1 MPSINQVEA
10 VFHDALELPEGADR
24 AAWLRRRCGDNS
36 ELIAEVVSLL
46 HAHDAMATQPEPA
59 QVSPEPVIPSEHFG
73 AYRLVRLVGRGGM
86 SAVYLAER
94 VDGRFEKRVAV
105 KVMAAHLASED
116 FLRRFQTEA
125 QFLASLEHPNIPA
138 LVDAGVSPSGHPYL
152 VVEYV
157 EGETLD
163 RYCDQRKLGIE
174 PRLRLFLQVCQAV
187 DHAHRHLI
195 LHRDLKPANVLVTSE
210 GVVKLLDFG
219 TASLLAEGAG
229 ATVTHARMLTP
240 RYASPE
246 QLRGERAGVTGDVFS
261 LGVILYELLTGAWP
275 FGDPNTVM
283 SGLRRAAGHALA
295 TAPAAA
301 VTAEAPA
308 LRSLS
313 PERLRQS
320 LAGDLSAIL
329 LKALENDPAQ
339 RYSTVGDL
347 AADVLRFLEGHPVE
361 AHPQTFLYRAGKF
374 VARHWVAVSAAA
386 VFVLGLSSATLL
398 AVHQAQ
404 VAKAEA
410 RKAREEAQK
419 SARVTR
425 FLRGMLTSG
434 FKVGGADVTV
444 IQMLNAAEPSIE
456 ASWKND
462 PQAEA
467 TLRASLGASYV
478 TLEKPD
484 RAQAELERALTLF
497 QSLGRHADAA
507 DTLLVLGINAQ
518 HTEGSAAANYYQRSL
533 EELQRAGKDAP
544 PALVFRVKVY
554 LAGVLSTGFYRLPEA
569 AALLDQAVAL
579 ADREPSIPR
588 DQLPAAWTHQ
598 GEILM
603 EQGHFDAA
611 EARFHQAIAADSK
624 TFDAW
629 TGLARSSFLKQN
641 FPAAAEFAH
650 RNYELTAAYNRDNL
664 ADTAEAAAEWARY
677 RAETGEARE
686 AVEQIR
692 AVMPELRKYYAT
704 GGMLAR
710 YLEGAARVF
719 NKAGLFEPA
728 ERSAREALDAFH
740 RGQLPEM
747 HPQAAAC
754 LEDLGV
760 ALAGLKRYREAVPA
774 LEKSVEIER
783 KLGPAYTKLAD
794 GVQMVLGQARSHR

>member
-1 MPSINQVEA
+1 MPTINQVEA

-24 AAWLRRRCGDNS
+24 AAWLRRRCGDNA
-36 ELIAEVVSLL
+36 ELQAEVSSLL
-46 HAHDAMATQPEPA
+46 AAHDAMSTEPEPA
-59 QVSPEPVIPSEHFG
+59 QANPEPVIPSEHFG

-86 SAVYLAER
+86 SVVYLGER
-94 VDGRFEKRVAV
+94 VDRRFDKRVAV
-105 KVMAAHLASED
+105 KVMAAYLGGDD
-116 FLRRFQTEA
+116 FLRRFRTEA
-125 QFLASLEHPNIPA
+125 QVLASLEHPNIPA
-138 LVDAGVSPSGHPYL
+138 LLDGGVSPSGNPYL

-163 RYCDQRKLGIE
+163 RYSDERKLGIE
-174 PRLRLFLQVCQAV
+174 ARLRLFLQVCQAV
-187 DHAHRHLI
+187 EHAHRNLI
-195 LHRDLKPANVLVTSE
+195 LHRDLKPANVLVTTD

-219 TASLLAEGAG
+219 TASLMGEAPAV
-229 ATVTHARMLTP
+229 TVTRARMLTP

-246 QLRGERAGVTGDVFS
+246 QLRGERPGVTGDIFS

-275 FGDPNTVM
+275 FGDPHSVM
-283 SGLRRAAGHALA
+283 SGLRRAAGHASA
-295 TAPAAA
+295 TAPSTA
-301 VTAEAPA
+301 VTSEAPA
-308 LRSLS
+308 LRSLG
-313 PERLRQS
+313 PEKLRNM

-339 RYSTVGDL
+339 RYSTVGEL
-347 AADVLRFLEGHPVE
+347 AADVLRYLDGRPVE

-374 VARHWVAVSAAA
+374 TVRHWVAVSAAA
-386 VFVLGLSSATLL
+386 VFALGLSAATLL
-398 AVHQAQ
+398 AVHQAR

-410 RKAREEAQK
+410 QKAREEAQK
-419 SARVTR
+419 SARVTK

-434 FKVGGADVTV
+434 YKAGGGDVTV

-462 PQAEA
+462 PLAEA

-484 RAQAELERALTLF
+484 RAQLQLERALALF

-518 HTEGSAAANYYQRSL
+518 RTESSAAANYYQRAL

-544 PALVFRVKVY
+544 PALLFRVKVY
-554 LAGVLSTGFYRLPEA
+554 LAGVLSSGFYRLPEA
-569 AALLDQAVAL
+569 GALLDQAVAL
-579 ADREPSIPR
+579 GNREPSIPR

-598 GEILM
+598 GEVLM
-603 EQGHFDAA
+603 EQGHFEAA
-611 EARFHQAIAADSK
+611 EALFHQAIEADSN

-677 RAETGEARE
+677 RAEAGEARE

-692 AVMPELRKYYAT
+692 AVMPELRKNYAA
-704 GGMLAR
+704 GSMLSR
-710 YLEGAARVF
+710 FLEGAARVF
-719 NKAGLFEPA
+719 NKAGLFKPA
-728 ERSAREALDAFH
+728 EKSAREALAAFH

-747 HPQAAAC
+747 HPLSAAC
-754 LEDLGV
+754 LEDLGG
-760 ALAGLKRYREAVPA
+760 ALAGLKRYREAIPA
-774 LEKSVEIER
+774 LEEALEIDR
-783 KLGPAYTKLAD
+783 KLGPAYAKIAD
-794 GVQMVLGQARSHR
+794 REQAVLSQVRNHL